1 MTKVPEIPPLV
12 LKILVVDD
20 VVENVHLLS
29 MILKKAGYTVRS
41 ASSGQGA
48 LEAVAAERPDL
59 ILLDIQMP
67 DLDGYEVCERLRQDP
82 ATESVPVIMVTAH
95 EFESSAKARGLRSGA
110 NDYLTKPVAPD
121 ELLARIETQLRLR
134 ELENQRVIVER
145 LRTVHQMI
153 TTLHHEINN
162 PLTGILSYAEIMLRK
177 MVEGEVPMEEAFKAF
192 THIRDGSIRIRDVM
206 GRLREIT
213 EIIMSNSGSSPELI
227 DLGRDR

>member
-1 MTKVPEIPPLV
+1 MMNVLEIPPPV
-12 LKILVVDD
+12 LSILVVDD

-41 ASSGQGA
+41 AASGRGA
-48 LEAVAAERPDL
+48 LEAVAAEQPDL

-67 DLDGYEVCERLRQDP
+67 DLDGYEVCERLRRDP
-82 ATESVPVIMVTAH
+82 ATESVPVIMITAH
-95 EFESSAKARGLRSGA
+95 GSESSAKARGLRSGA

-145 LRTVHQMI
+145 LRMVHQMI

-162 PLTGILSYAEIMLRK
+162 PLTGILNYAEIMLRRMEK
-177 MVEGEVPMEEAFKAF
+177 GEVPLEEAVKAF
-192 THIRDGSIRIRDVM
+192 HQIRDSSIRIRDVM
-206 GRLREIT
+206 AKLHEIT
-213 EIIMSNSGSSPELI
+213 EIIVSRSESGPELI
-227 DLGRDR
+227 NMSQDR